1 LVLVGGYATSSFDFP
16 RFSVDLD
23 LVIREKDV
31 QRFKE
36 LLEKEDFK
44 LTLEFGVSP
53 LIRSDPFVLVWNDPW
68 DARLISW
75 QF

>member
-1 LVLVGGYATSSFDFP
+1 MSITIYHKMWGMVSMKE
-16 RFSVDLD
+16 R
-23 LVIREKDV
+23 DV
-31 QRFKE
+31 S
-36 LLEKEDFK
+36 
-44 LTLEFGVSP
+44 GASP